1 MVTTLCICGVTVV
14 AEVLAILIKPQIR
27 FKKIQIGTYWL
38 IALIGAII
46 LFSTNSI
53 TIKEFFSAITANT
66 AVNPLK
72 ILVLFI
78 SMTLMSV
85 FLDSVGFF
93 KYFATLAIK
102 KANKSQIKLFLLL
115 YIMVS
120 VLTIFTSN
128 DIIILTFTPFI
139 CYFAKEAKINPIPFL
154 VAEFVSANTWS
165 MFLIIGNPT
174 NIFLASSQNIPFLKY
189 IGVMALPTLFAGIA
203 SFLML
208 LLVFR
213 KQLKGN
219 IEYTA
224 EEHLV
229 LPDKPLTIIG
239 VVHLALCLILLIISS
254 YIGFEMWYISLGF
267 CVSMFIVATIYKL
280 VRKEKLREVVVC
292 FKHAPWQL
300 IPFALSMFVLVLALE
315 KCGFTHTIASFLGE
329 EETILTYGA
338 SSFLASNVINNIPMS
353 VLFSSVLNELNG
365 INLTKAVYATVI
377 GSNIGAFLTPLGALA
392 GIMFSSL
399 ANSHGIKFSFLT
411 FVKYGVLIAI
421 PTLFAALAGL
431 YCIL

>member
-14 AEVLAILIKPQIR
+14 VEVLAILIKPQIR

-120 VLTIFTSN
+120 VLTVFTSN

-229 LPDKPLTIIG
+229 LSDKPLTIIG

-280 VRKEKLREVVVC
+280 ARKEKLREVVVC
-292 FKHAPWQL
+292 FKQAPWQL

-315 KCGFTHTIASFLGE
+315 KCGFTHTIASVLGE
-329 EETILTYGA
+329 KETILTYGS

-399 ANSHGIKFSFLT
+399 ANSHGIKFTFLT